1 MNIRYALTILPLAV
15 TGPGNAQ
22 GLFATKG
29 TLVNE
34 PLRFAR
40 S

>member
-1 MNIRYALTILPLAV
+1 MNIRYALTILLLAV
-15 TGPGNAQ
+15 TSPGNAQ

-29 TLVNE
+29 TLINE

>member
-15 TGPGNAQ
+15 TGPGKAQ
-22 GLFATKG
+22 GLLATKG
-29 TLVNE
+29 PLVNY

>member
-22 GLFATKG
+22 GLFVTKG

>member
-1 MNIRYALTILPLAV
+1 MNIRYALTILHLAV
-15 TGPGNAQ
+15 TNPGNAQ

-34 PLRFAR
+34 HLRFAR